1 MRRHH
6 EGRPLVALGLAAGV
20 LLLGAVASYWG
31 WFSPTPDRSSP
42 PGPPE
47 STRPEPEAHSPAA
60 APLRL
65 DSTLLVRVV
74 DAGKQPVPGAPVLA
88 WTDEATDTPSLRT
101 TDERGEVPFASTPHA
116 RGFVAW
122 RDDGALVVRQPRVDE
137 APTITLVLGGQAAV
151 AGTVLVDGAPA
162 PAGTELTL
170 ATDADPALATL
181 PRAIAERVRS
191 TRPRRTTTTDH
202 RGAFVFDG
210 LPERWSGALLPPA
223 THWLTE
229 PFVRGQ
235 ITNEL
240 PLPAP
245 RRDLVLHLTSLA
257 VATGRVVWDDDGTPI
272 AKAPLQFVV
281 AFGGDECTATGLARE
296 DGTFAIGLAP
306 AAPDRRARWTD
317 GTRRPAPTRLRVW
330 CAGVPG
336 SLETAHV
343 EVVLPERAEDH
354 TLPPVEVRVRRAA
367 RTWRRAAPTWFVA
380 HDAAGAAIAGVRVDT
395 QDCEPSDHT
404 GRGSFTGSPTL
415 VGAPD
420 HQVAP
425 AAASAGTG
433 TLADPLRFV
442 LAPQNRITFT
452 LAATQEVTPEI
463 AAAIELVL
471 EGPPPLLE
479 GGASWSTLHTTFGGS
494 SGNSGRRR
502 IPGSGEQALFVHT
515 LRLIP
520 DRVDG
525 NARAVVHSLTPG
537 LPCRIVANDL
547 LGRPLLQHE
556 FVTPPRGQHERIA
569 VALSTPVHTLR
580 GRAQHE
586 GAAVP
591 QAEVLLLAGKDR
603 TRTRTAADGT
613 FVFAAVAGEGPFDLV
628 VLAPGFVKAE
638 RVGLS
643 TANPTPHVLELTR
656 GRTITVHVRDD
667 RGEPVDLFAKPRGHD
682 EHQPQRLG
690 IGAFTWPDQPDVVE
704 FVAELQ
710 GRTFTQWCQPG
721 ADEVV
726 VTVPSLGTVVVPSAA
741 TARARGWLEVPPGTS
756 RVTLVLQSL
765 DDAGRTP
772 LQVRLRNDQEVE
784 VPVLPGRYTAELA
797 GRRSTID
804 VVGRGRVRMDLD

>member
-1 MRRHH
+1 MLEQPRQIGRRLLSAAIVLTIVAA
-6 EGRPLVALGLAAGV
+6 LVFILYRVNDGGGHPPA
-20 LLLGAVASYWG
+20 
-31 WFSPTPDRSSP
+31 PTPDQP
-42 PGPPE
+42 PVDESLIPPLGGRA
-47 STRPEPEAHSPAA
+47 STTPT
-60 APLRL
+60 RL
-65 DSTLLVRVV
+65 TATCTLRVV
-74 DAGKQPVPGAPVLA
+74 DAADKPVPGAPVVA
-88 WTDEATDTPSLRT
+88 WTDETTDTPPLRT
-101 TDERGEVPFASTPHA
+101 TDERGEVPFASTTRA

-122 RDDGALVVRQPRVDE
+122 RDDGVLVVRQPLVD
-137 APTITLVLGGQAAV
+137 ATPTITLVLGGEAAV

-162 PAGTELTL
+162 PVGTELTL
-170 ATDADPALATL
+170 TTDADPALATL

-210 LPERWSGALLPPA
+210 LPEHWSGALLPPA

-306 AAPDRRARWTD
+306 AAPDRRARWAD
-317 GTRRPAPTRLRVW
+317 GTRRPAPTRIRVW

-343 EVVLPERAEDH
+343 EVVLPEHAEDH

-367 RTWRRAAPTWFVA
+367 RTWFVA
-380 HDAAGAAIAGVRVDT
+380 HDAVGAAITGVRVDT
-395 QDCEPSDHT
+395 QDCEPSDET

-479 GGASWSTLHTTFGGS
+479 GGAGWSTLHTTFGGS

-520 DRVDG
+520 DRLDG

-569 VALSTPVHTLR
+569 VTLSTPVHTLR

-591 QAEVLLLAGKDR
+591 QAEVLLLAGEDR

-690 IGAFTWPDQPDVVE
+690 IGTFTWPDQPEVVE

-741 TARARGWLEVPPGTS
+741 TARARGWLEAAAGTS

-765 DDAGRTP
+765 DDASRTP

-804 VVGRGRVRMDLD
+804 VVSRARVRMDLD